1 MIGST
6 ISRYKIL
13 AKLGEG
19 GMGVVYKAQDT
30 KLDRPVAL
38 KFLPAHL
45 LGNEEVRKRFHREA
59 KSAAALSHPNVCT
72 VFEIDEADDQTFIAM
87 ELIEGESLDEKIA
100 RGPLP
105 LDEALAIAQQIAE
118 GLQAAHDRGVIHR
131 DVKPENILVDA
142 KGHVTIMDF
151 GLAQLQQ
158 ASRLT
163 KADQTLG
170 TTTYMSPEQAQGAEV
185 DHRTDVWALGV
196 VLYEML
202 VGERPFKGEY
212 DSAILYS
219 ILNEQPEP
227 ITSLRTGVPMELEV
241 AVNKALA
248 KQSDERY
255 QSLSDF
261 LIDLRA
267 VSKTKVSGSSRVM
280 SVATPPPAS
289 AAPAHTTNPWMAA
302 FALAAAAFLG
312 LAYVHFSAEPPER
325 RVRRF
330 SFTPEGLDG
339 RATVHAAVSPDGR
352 WIVYRRSDSD
362 SLWLRPMDSEQARM
376 LPGTEGAYSEVF
388 WSPDSRYVAFYTRG
402 RLNKIRIDGGPPTV
416 VAKIGGYIFAGGS
429 WSPDGGKILFST
441 GANLAPLLY
450 EVPASG
456 GEPVVALDRVNDP
469 KGPGNIRP
477 HFLPRGSG
485 PPAVLFCA
493 GSQEDQ
499 NLYVWNQES
508 NDTRMLLEGC
518 GAKYTKEGFLVYQP
532 LTEQPG
538 LRAVPFSL
546 ESLETTG
553 EPFSIA
559 DGGADP
565 TVSTDGVLVFV
576 DLLDDQTKYRLLW
589 LDRTG
594 TRLDAVGRPRESI
607 GAFALSPS
615 GDWIA
620 AQMWHEGAISLWL
633 LEVDRQVSQRLTF
646 DNWRPE
652 DPAWSPD
659 GRRIVYSAN
668 RGTNRELFVRDV
680 AGDSEPKVVV
690 SLPGAAGHPDWSPD
704 GRYIVFRRTPP
715 GGVPDLWIRD
725 LEANSSEG
733 SVQPFVEQSG
743 SQVRPAISP
752 DGRYVAYCS
761 NESGSYEVYVRR
773 FPSGEGGRQVS
784 LEGGCFPEWSLD
796 GKELLY
802 KSRDTLMTV
811 EMETGDEIRI
821 GSPRTLFS
829 SPFVLGRGAGLDVA
843 PNGRI
848 LVRERFQEGDQ
859 PTLPPAI
866 HVTENWYEE
875 FRDR

>member
-72 VFEIDEADDQTFIAM
+72 VFEIDEADNQTFIAM
-87 ELIEGESLDEKIA
+87 ELIEGETLDEKIA

-131 DVKPENILVDA
+131 DVKPENILVDK

-248 KQSDERY
+248 KQPDERY
-255 QSLSDF
+255 QSLADF

-280 SVATPPPAS
+280 STVATPPAS
-289 AAPAHTTNPWMAA
+289 AAPTRTATPWMVA
-302 FALAAAAFLG
+302 FALTALAFLG
-312 LAYVHFSAEPPER
+312 ISYVHFTAEEPER
-325 RVRRF
+325 PVRRF
-330 SFTPEGLDG
+330 SVTPDGLGARLPG
-339 RATVHAAVSPDGR
+339 RAAVSPNGR
-352 WIVYRRSDSD
+352 WIVYRATEDGSQ
-362 SLWLRPMDSEQARM
+362 SLWLRPMDSERARM
-376 LPGTEGAYSEVF
+376 LPGTQGAARHAF
-388 WSPDSRYVAFYTRG
+388 WSPDSQYVGFYTG
-402 RLNKIRIDGGPPTV
+402 DQLKKIRIDGGPPTV
-416 VAKIGGYIFAGGS
+416 VAELPGFYYGGGA
-429 WSPDGGKILFST
+429 WSPDGETILLST
-441 GANLAPLLY
+441 GSNLSPLLH

-456 GEPVVALDRVNDP
+456 GEAVVALDRVEDP
-469 KGPGNIRP
+469 KGPGNAQPRY
-477 HFLPRGSG
+477 LPRGSG
-485 PPAVLFCA
+485 PPAVLFCV
-493 GSQEDQ
+493 GTPDEQ
-499 NLYVWNQES
+499 NIYVWNQET
-508 NDTRMLLEGC
+508 NETRFLVEGC
-518 GAKYTKEGFLVYQP
+518 GPQYTKEGFLVYQP
-532 LTEQPG
+532 VTTQPG
-538 LRAVPFSL
+538 LRAAPFSL
-546 ESLETTG
+546 ESLEITG
-553 EPFSIA
+553 EPFPIA
-559 DGGADP
+559 EDGSGP
-565 TVSTDGVLVFV
+565 TVSTDGTLVFV
-576 DLLDDQTKYRLLW
+576 DLLDDQTKYGLVW
-589 LDRTG
+589 LDRAG
-594 TRLDAVGRPRESI
+594 TRLESAGRARDFI
-607 GAFALSPS
+607 GDFALSPS
-615 GDWIA
+615 GDWIIA
-620 AQMWHEGAISLWL
+620 TMEHNNTIALWL
-633 LEVDRQVSQRLTF
+633 QEVDRPAAQRLTF
-646 DNWRPE
+646 ENWVPQ

-668 RGTNRELFVRDV
+668 KQTNRELFVRD
-680 AGDSEPKVVV
+680 ATADGEPEVLV
-690 SLPGAAGHPDWSPD
+690 SLPGAADQPDWSPD
-704 GRYIVFRRTPP
+704 GRYVVFRMTPP
-715 GGVPDLWIRD
+715 GGSPDLWLRD
-725 LEANSSEG
+725 LRED
-733 SVQPFVEQSG
+733 SVQPLVETPGQEHL
-743 SQVRPAISP
+743 PKISP
-752 DGRYVAYCS
+752 SGDYLAYCS
-761 NESGSYEVYVRR
+761 DQSGNYEVYLRR
-773 FPSGEGGRQVS
+773 FPSGVDRRQVS
-784 LEGGCFPEWSLD
+784 LDSGCRPEWSPD
-796 GKELLY
+796 GKELFY
-802 KSRDTLMTV
+802 KSRGTLTAV
-811 EMETGDEIRI
+811 EIEAEDEIQI
-821 GSPRTLFS
+821 GGARVVSANPTLR
-829 SPFVLGRGAGLDVA
+829 GRGVPYDIA
-843 PNGRI
+843 PDGRI
-848 LVRERFQEGDQ
+848 LARERIEDDDQ